1 MSLLVSKRPS
11 TQSSKHLKARPGPR
25 VCNVLDKVF
34 HDGFGSRRNRRKQK
48 VSETGEKND
57 QRNSGGTLQQKETK
71 KR

>member
-34 HDGFGSRRNRRKQK
+34 HDGFGSRRKQK
-48 VSETGEKND
+48 VSETGEKNE
-57 QRNSGGTLQQKETK
+57 QRKSRGVLRQKETK
-71 KR
+71 IR